1 MSDDQNSALIN
12 RFYQAFAQRDPA
24 TMSACYHADARF
36 SDPAFPNLRGP
47 EIGAMWTMLCERAKD
62 FSLEFSQI
70 RSEADRGSA
79 HWEAKYLF
87 SQTGRHVHNIIDAE
101 FRFRDGLIIEH
112 DDRFDFWRWSRMALG
127 VPGML
132 LGWSGFLRGKVQAQA
147 AKGLAAF
154 QRDRKS

>member
-12 RFYQAFAQRDPA
+12 RFYQAFAQRDAA
-24 TMSACYHADARF
+24 TMAACYHADARF
-36 SDPAFPNLRGP
+36 SDPAFPNLRGAD
-47 EIGAMWTMLCERAKD
+47 IGAMWAMLCERAKD

-70 RSEADRGSA
+70 SSEADRGSA
-79 HWEAKYLF
+79 HWEARYLF

-101 FRFRDGLIIEH
+101 FRFKDGLIIEH

-154 QRDRKS
+154 QRDRKD